1 MKLFDLFKRRDKEN
15 SLSLEE
21 RQWNKMWEKWE
32 NEKADSPY
40 QQLMTY
46 DAEVNNGGHSQFF
59 FNVANNTDDVEAVVN
74 EILSIL
80 PQTLSQNLQNAFKA
94 YKEYGNT
101 DEDRMDEILDGCD
114 DLYYENEE
122 AINELLNEYA
132 KTMKV

>member
-94 YKEYGNT
+94 HKEYGNT